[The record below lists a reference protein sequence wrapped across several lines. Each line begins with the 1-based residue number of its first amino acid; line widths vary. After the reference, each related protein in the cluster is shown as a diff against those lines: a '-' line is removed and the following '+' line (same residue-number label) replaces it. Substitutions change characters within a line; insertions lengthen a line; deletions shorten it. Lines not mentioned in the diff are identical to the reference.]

1 MFLRTALLGL
11 ALWSA
16 SVLGAPSAPVVVLAV
31 DGMTCPLCV
40 AAVNKALR
48 TTPGVISAKTHL
60 ADEQA
65 EVEIAPEL
73 EVDALLDAVK
83 AAGYDARVIRKEPVE
98 D

>member
-1 MFLRTALLGL
+1 MFLRTAFVGL

-16 SVLGAPSAPVVVLAV
+16 AVFGASAQQVVLAV

-40 AAVNKALR
+40 AAINKALR

-65 EVEIAPEL
+65 EVQTEPDL
-73 EVDALLDAVK
+73 EVQVLLDAVK
-83 AAGYDARVIRKEPVE
+83 AAGYDARVIQKEAVE